1 MMSSQRILVDRG
13 PGRKRRSSSSNSSS
27 SSSLFLQQEPE
38 SQGSKAS
45 ERNRV
50 FSSLS
55 AVFGLSTPSLILTG
69 YRVSL
74 YVYDRT
80 ALLGRA
86 RQGRQKDRRQGETE
100 RSQME
105 KKNEKKMRG
114 CVRGHR
120 AGGTKTGDR
129 LTRGASYNMANGG
142 EWAGNW
148 GSMRGDYPTEGLPT
162 PLGGSPGPG
171 PGSLYGWCCAV
182 GDGVFR
188 SVCVCVVRQAI
199 LKN

>member
-13 PGRKRRSSSSNSSS
+13 PGRKRSSSSSSNSSS
-27 SSSLFLQQEPE
+27 SSSLFLQQEPK

-105 KKNEKKMRG
+105 KKNEKNERLRSRAPRG
-114 CVRGHR
+114 RNQDGRSAHTRRIVQHGKWGGMGGQLGIHERGLSNRR
-120 AGGTKTGDR
+120 AAHTTGGVP
-129 LTRGASYNMANGG
+129 
-142 EWAGNW
+142 WAW
-148 GSMRGDYPTEGLPT
+148 TWLAVWVV
-162 PLGGSPGPG
+162 LC
-171 PGSLYGWCCAV
+171 GW
-182 GDGVFR
+182 
-188 SVCVCVVRQAI
+188 
-199 LKN
+199 